1 MMQPRKV
8 CPLAASHPQQENSDC
23 LGEACACHVKMQKP
37 RLMQTGNT
45 SIVDPESF
53 YRYVGCGLVAHIPW
67 ELVNRENDSITKQAN

>member
-1 MMQPRKV
+1 MTNFKV
-8 CPLAASHPQQENSDC
+8 CPFAAAQPMQKNSDC
-23 LGEACACHVKMQKP
+23 LGEACACYVKMQKT

-67 ELVNRENDSITKQAN
+67 ELVNFEKIPEITK